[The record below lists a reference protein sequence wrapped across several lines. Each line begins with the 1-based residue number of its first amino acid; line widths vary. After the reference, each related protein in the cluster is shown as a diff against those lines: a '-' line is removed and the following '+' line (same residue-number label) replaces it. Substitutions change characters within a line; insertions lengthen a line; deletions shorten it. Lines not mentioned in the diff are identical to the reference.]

1 MADQDTIQ
9 DSNATSSESPPA
21 AVRAIALELLKH
33 GVLEAAEKP
42 PLYRAALLHRDRIG
56 EVLSWLDLRLQIDD
70 IRGLAYIAVAAQPND
85 DEWTHP
91 LVRRQ
96 RLTLEQSL
104 MVAILR
110 QQFLAHEQEAGVGAI
125 EAKVALE
132 ELIPQLQLYFG
143 DLGSDAQERKRLL
156 ALLEQLKGHGL
167 VSDVDQ
173 HERVTIRPIVAHL
186 ANPENLTYL
195 IAAMRE
201 AAGGSAPA
209 ASQGADE

>member
-1 MADQDTIQ
+1 MADQDSIQ
-9 DSNATSSESPPA
+9 DSNTASTECRPA

-33 GVLEAAEKP
+33 GVIEAAENAP
-42 PLYRAALLHRDRIG
+42 RYRAALLQRDSIG
-56 EVLSWLDLRLQIDD
+56 EVLGWLDLRLQIDD
-70 IRGLAYIAVAAQPND
+70 IRGLAYIAVAAQPTD

-125 EAKVALE
+125 EARVALE

-156 ALLEQLKGHGL
+156 TLLEQLKGHGL

-173 HERVTIRPIVAHL
+173 HERVTIRPIIAHL
-186 ANPENLTYL
+186 ANPENLSNL

-201 AAGGSAPA
+201 AAGGAEPA
-209 ASQGADE
+209 SSQGADE